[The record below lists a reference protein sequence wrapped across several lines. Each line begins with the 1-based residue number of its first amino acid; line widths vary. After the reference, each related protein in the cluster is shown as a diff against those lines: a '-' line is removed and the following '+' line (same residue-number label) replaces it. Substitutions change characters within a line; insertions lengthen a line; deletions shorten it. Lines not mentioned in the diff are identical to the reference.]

1 LTGSGRPA
9 LCQSDRHDRGNEGT
23 PKCPHKTCPS
33 LLPAN
38 NFTTPPS
45 PRTAF
50 ASAAQSPPPATATAP
65 ATATPW
71 LVIRTTGTHLRITA
85 SRTSQLG
92 TAQPGDTVD
101 LAARLTGI
109 HDVARDHYHAERA
122 QLINL
127 QHAAA
132 PDALQRPALLEP
144 EGARA

>member
-1 LTGSGRPA
+1 MPA
-9 LCQSDRHDRGNEGT
+9 QDLPIIITRQQLHDAAVTQDRVRIRGT
-23 PKCPHKTCPS
+23 I
-33 LLPAN
+33 
-38 NFTTPPS
+38 
-45 PRTAF
+45 
-50 ASAAQSPPPATATAP
+50 TATGDGYSARYRN
-65 ATATPW
+65 TW
-71 LVIRTTGTHLRITA
+71 LVIRTAGTHLRITA

-132 PDALQRPALLEP
+132 AAALQRAALLEP